1 MSEDFIYLIF
11 QEDLSVLD
19 HMNIISPCRNKK
31 KKTLTET
38 ILHCLDLDS
47 FSPMMKMVAI
57 PVTCRL

>member
-19 HMNIISPCRNKK
+19 HMNIISPCRKK
-31 KKTLTET
+31 KKNLTET

-47 FSPMMKMVAI
+47 FSPVMKMVAI
-57 PVTCRL
+57 PVTCHL